1 MVTMVANKTVA
12 AAFLH
17 TKPTQTLRADWNL
30 YLVFVGKIIL
40 PNLIVVDVNSYVNS
54 LTQT

>member
-1 MVTMVANKTVA
+1 MVTMVANKTVT